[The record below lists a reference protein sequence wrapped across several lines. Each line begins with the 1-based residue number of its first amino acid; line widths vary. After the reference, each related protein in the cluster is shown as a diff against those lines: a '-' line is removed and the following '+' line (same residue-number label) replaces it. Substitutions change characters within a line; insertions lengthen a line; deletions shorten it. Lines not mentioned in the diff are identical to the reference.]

1 MYVYIVSYCS
11 TLYVCNGYTCLAS
24 STEYLVEAGVAVGLI
39 LLLLERALVQLL
51 EAEGADKVFRMEFL
65 KHGRNATSRYRL
77 RAAGAQRAT
86 FGMIMC
92 LTVR

>member
-1 MYVYIVSYCS
+1 M
-11 TLYVCNGYTCLAS
+11 AS

-65 KHGRNATSRYRL
+65 EHGRNAAPRYGL
-77 RAAGAQRAT
+77 RAASAERAT

-92 LTVR
+92 LAVR